1 MLAQSGLSKWKGCE
15 FPHRQRSWR
24 IGQARR
30 ALAARKT
37 RNDAQAGDVPLETLL
52 EESDII
58 TLHCP
63 LTVQT
68 RDRIDATACARMKR
82 WLLPINTA
90 RGGPV
95 NEAALV
101 DAAQCGDCALSA
113 KRGNR
118 IGAASA

>member
-1 MLAQSGLSKWKGCE
+1 MERLRISPSATQLAD
-15 FPHRQRSWR
+15 
-24 IGQARR
+24 R
-30 ALAARKT
+30 ASEPGT
-37 RNDAQAGDVPLETLL
+37 RCAQDAQAGDVPLETLL

-118 IGAASA
+118 IGVASA